1 MERYRQRGKSARH
14 DHGVFNDESCG
25 DFPQLQ
31 HAHPTRQHL
40 CQKGQ
45 NMWLW
50 GSFALALLLTS
61 AVVFIDPIAEVFS
74 LATDFGFDEFVI
86 AFALALSTI
95 VIVEIVK
102 CFQRMYYKNK
112 R

>member
-1 MERYRQRGKSARH
+1 M
-14 DHGVFNDESCG
+14 
-25 DFPQLQ
+25 L
-31 HAHPTRQHL
+31 
-40 CQKGQ
+40 
-45 NMWLW
+45 
-50 GSFALALLLTS
+50 
-61 AVVFIDPIAEVFS
+61 VFIDPIAEVFS

>member
-1 MERYRQRGKSARH
+1 MKKTLL
-14 DHGVFNDESCG
+14 
-25 DFPQLQ
+25 PIL
-31 HAHPTRQHL
+31 L
-40 CQKGQ
+40 
-45 NMWLW
+45 L
-50 GSFALALLLTS
+50 ALALLLTS

>member
-14 DHGVFNDESCG
+14 DHGVLTMNLAEIFHSFNMRT
-25 DFPQLQ
+25 Q
-31 HAHPTRQHL
+31 HGSIFAK
-40 CQKGQ
+40 KGQ